1 MLKKFLFKINP
12 IEVIKALKKSDTNI
26 MVKGVTQMG
35 GGGVLITSGITLITD
50 GAMNKSWY
58 EIVGGCALIIAGVY
72 IAKNL
77 TDKIEN
83 YQKNDNSRTI
93 CTSIYNC

>member
-1 MLKKFLFKINP
+1 MLKDFLLKINP
-12 IEVIKALKKSDTNI
+12 VAIIKALKKTDTNV

-77 TDKIEN
+77 TDKIE
-83 YQKNDNSRTI
+83 KLPKE
-93 CTSIYNC
+93 

>member
-1 MLKKFLFKINP
+1 MLRKFLFKINP
-12 IEVIKALKKSDTNI
+12 IEVIKALKKSDTNV

-77 TDKIEN
+77 TDKIE
-83 YQKNDNSRTI
+83 KIKDETNS
-93 CTSIYNC
+93 

>member
-1 MLKKFLFKINP
+1 MLKDFLLKINP
-12 IEVIKALKKSDTNI
+12 VAVIKALKKSDTNV

-58 EIVGGCALIIAGVY
+58 EIVGGCALIVAGVY
-72 IAKNL
+72 VAKNL

-83 YQKNDNSRTI
+83 LPKE
-93 CTSIYNC
+93 

>member
-1 MLKKFLFKINP
+1 MFKKFLFKINP
-12 IEVIKALKKSDTNI
+12 IEVIKALKKSDTNV

-77 TDKIEN
+77 TDKIE
-83 YQKNDNSRTI
+83 KIKDETNS
-93 CTSIYNC
+93 

>member
-12 IEVIKALKKSDTNI
+12 IEVIKALKKSDTNV

-50 GAMNKSWY
+50 GAINKSWY
-58 EIVGGCALIIAGVY
+58 EIAGGCALIIAGVY

-77 TDKIEN
+77 TDKIEKIKDETN
-83 YQKNDNSRTI
+83 N
-93 CTSIYNC
+93 

>member
-12 IEVIKALKKSDTNI
+12 IEVIKALKKSDTSV

-35 GGGVLITSGITLITD
+35 GGGVLITSGVTLITD
-50 GAMNKSWY
+50 GAMGESWY
-58 EIVGGCALIIAGVY
+58 EIAGGCALIIAGVY

-77 TDKIEN
+77 TDKIE
-83 YQKNDNSRTI
+83 KIKDETNS
-93 CTSIYNC
+93 

>member
-12 IEVIKALKKSDTNI
+12 IEVIKALKKSDTSV

-35 GGGVLITSGITLITD
+35 GGGVLITSGVTLITD
-50 GAMNKSWY
+50 GAMGESWY
-58 EIVGGCALIIAGVY
+58 EIAGGCALIIAGVY

-77 TDKIEN
+77 TDKIEKIQN
-83 YQKNDNSRTI
+83 NETNS
-93 CTSIYNC
+93 

>member
-1 MLKKFLFKINP
+1 MFKKFLFKINP
-12 IEVIKALKKSDTNI
+12 IEVIKALKKSDTNV

-77 TDKIEN
+77 TDKIDKIKDET
-83 YQKNDNSRTI
+83 NS
-93 CTSIYNC
+93 

>member
-1 MLKKFLFKINP
+1 MLKKLLSKINP

-77 TDKIEN
+77 TDKIE
-83 YQKNDNSRTI
+83 KIKEDETNS
-93 CTSIYNC
+93 

>member
-1 MLKKFLFKINP
+1 MFKKFLFKINP

-50 GAMNKSWY
+50 GAINKSWY

-77 TDKIEN
+77 TDKIE
-83 YQKNDNSRTI
+83 KIKDETNS
-93 CTSIYNC
+93 

>member
-12 IEVIKALKKSDTNI
+12 VEVIKALKKSDTSV

-35 GGGVLITSGITLITD
+35 GGGVLITSGVTLITD
-50 GAMNKSWY
+50 GAINKSWY
-58 EIVGGCALIIAGVY
+58 EIAGGCALIIAGVY

-77 TDKIEN
+77 TDKIE
-83 YQKNDNSRTI
+83 KIKDETNS
-93 CTSIYNC
+93 

>member
-1 MLKKFLFKINP
+1 MFKKFLFKINP
-12 IEVIKALKKSDTNI
+12 IEVIKALKKTDTNV

-50 GAMNKSWY
+50 GSMNKSWY

-77 TDKIEN
+77 TDKIE
-83 YQKNDNSRTI
+83 KIKDETNS
-93 CTSIYNC
+93 

>member
-1 MLKKFLFKINP
+1 MLKDFLLKINP
-12 IEVIKALKKSDTNI
+12 VAVIKALKKTDTNV

-58 EIVGGCALIIAGVY
+58 EIVGGCALIVAGVY
-72 IAKNL
+72 VAKNL

-83 YQKNDNSRTI
+83 LPKE
-93 CTSIYNC
+93 

>member
-1 MLKKFLFKINP
+1 MFKKFLFKINP
-12 IEVIKALKKSDTNI
+12 IEVIKALKKSDTNV

-58 EIVGGCALIIAGVY
+58 EIVGGCALIVAGVY
-72 IAKNL
+72 VAKNL

-83 YQKNDNSRTI
+83 LPKE
-93 CTSIYNC
+93 

>member
-1 MLKKFLFKINP
+1 MLRKFLFKINP
-12 IEVIKALKKSDTNI
+12 IEVIKALKKSDTNV

-50 GAMNKSWY
+50 GAINKSWY

-77 TDKIEN
+77 TDKIE
-83 YQKNDNSRTI
+83 KIKDETNS
-93 CTSIYNC
+93 

>member
-12 IEVIKALKKSDTNI
+12 VEVIKALKKSDTNI
-26 MVKGVTQMG
+26 MVKGVAQMG

-50 GAMNKSWY
+50 GAINKSWY
-58 EIVGGCALIIAGVY
+58 EIAGGCALIIAGVY

-77 TDKIEN
+77 TDKIE
-83 YQKNDNSRTI
+83 KLNDNTGA
-93 CTSIYNC
+93 

>member
-12 IEVIKALKKSDTNI
+12 VAVIKALKKTDTNV

-77 TDKIEN
+77 TDKIEKIKDETN
-83 YQKNDNSRTI
+83 N
-93 CTSIYNC
+93 

>member
-12 IEVIKALKKSDTNI
+12 VEVIKALKKSDTSV

-35 GGGVLITSGITLITD
+35 GGGVLITSGVTLITD
-50 GAMNKSWY
+50 GAMGESWY
-58 EIVGGCALIIAGVY
+58 EIAGGCALIIAGVY

-77 TDKIEN
+77 TDKIEKIQN
-83 YQKNDNSRTI
+83 NETNS
-93 CTSIYNC
+93 